1 MSSVIKIS
9 FVFKEYSLMLKRSVN
24 MQAESKKNV
33 VSSLPLKK
41 NAEMVLEK
49 YAIIQTGGKQYFALE
64 NKTIMIEK
72 IDGDQGDSVAFNE
85 VLFKRTEGT
94 CYLGTPFLAEPI
106 IATIVKHLRGDK
118 IIVFKFKRR
127 KKYRKKQGHRQS
139 YTVVRIG
146 EFN

>member
-1 MSSVIKIS
+1 
-9 FVFKEYSLMLKRSVN
+9 MLKRSVN
-24 MQAESKKNV
+24 MQSESKKNV

-41 NAEMVLEK
+41 NAEVVLEK

-72 IDGDQGDSVAFNE
+72 IDGGQGDSVTFNE
-85 VLFKRTEGT
+85 VLFKRNEGV
-94 CYLGTPFLAEPI
+94 CYLGTPFLPEPI
-106 IATIVKHLRGDK
+106 TATIVKHLRGDK

-127 KKYRKKQGHRQS
+127 KKYRKKQGHRQP

-146 EFN
+146 QIN

>member
-1 MSSVIKIS
+1 
-9 FVFKEYSLMLKRSVN
+9 MLKRSVH

-41 NAEMVLEK
+41 DAEIILEK

-72 IDGDQGDSVAFNE
+72 IDGANGDIVTFNE
-85 VLFKRTEGT
+85 VLFKRASGV
-94 CYLGTPFLAEPI
+94 CSLGAPFLAEPI
-106 IATIVKHLRGDK
+106 TATIVKHLRGEK

-139 YTVVRIG
+139 YTVVRI
-146 EFN
+146 NAIS

>member
-1 MSSVIKIS
+1 
-9 FVFKEYSLMLKRSVN
+9 MLKRSIN
-24 MQAESKKNV
+24 MQAENKKNV

-41 NAEMVLEK
+41 DAEMVLEK

-72 IDGDQGDSVAFNE
+72 IEGSNGDAVVFNE
-85 VLFKRTEGT
+85 VLFKRVDGV
-94 CYLGTPFLAEPI
+94 CKLGTPFLNEPI
-106 IATIVKHLRGDK
+106 NAIIVKHLRGDK

-146 EFN
+146 SID